1 MSLWPALD
9 RRKSR
14 LQARP
19 VFDGKESVMTTKKKK
34 RNITADKQVVAI
46 NQSRCGLCGK
56 TKNLT
61 KTECCDNWICD
72 DEDQYI
78 MFSYS
83 RNSCSRN
90 HRRFTLCGFHHTEG
104 HAGDWK
110 NCPQCK
116 EDIKTEMYV
125 YYGTNEYNFEKLEN
139 PPDYEPTKCSKC
151 GALIRL
157 GTEGYTQSRDEY
169 WCEACAAK
177 EIEKRLRRAKASS
190 RRPKGHG

>member
-1 MSLWPALD
+1 
-9 RRKSR
+9 
-14 LQARP
+14 
-19 VFDGKESVMTTKKKK
+19 
-34 RNITADKQVVAI
+34 
-46 NQSRCGLCGK
+46 
-56 TKNLT
+56 
-61 KTECCDNWICD
+61 
-72 DEDQYI
+72 
-78 MFSYS
+78 
-83 RNSCSRN
+83 
-90 HRRFTLCGFHHTEG
+90 
-104 HAGDWK
+104 
-110 NCPQCK
+110 
-116 EDIKTEMYV
+116 MYV